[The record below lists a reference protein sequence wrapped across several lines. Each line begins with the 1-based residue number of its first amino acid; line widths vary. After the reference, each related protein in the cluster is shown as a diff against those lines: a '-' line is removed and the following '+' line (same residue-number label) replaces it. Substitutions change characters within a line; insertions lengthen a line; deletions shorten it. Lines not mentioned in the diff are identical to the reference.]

1 MAFRFNWPE
10 FDIDFYNEAKSQ
22 LEAALNKGNKPKN
35 IVDYITV
42 KELNM
47 GTQAPELEILE
58 IGELTTDKF
67 RGIFKLTYA
76 GDAYIVLQTKV
87 QANPMHAKH
96 SSLPRHARPNILAA
110 DQPLVVPML
119 LRISDL
125 KLRGIVVLVVSKT
138 KGITLVFKN
147 DPLENILISSTF
159 DSVTSVRNFLQREIE
174 KQLRNLFQEDLPV
187 MIHNLSLRH
196 IQSEQ
201 EKAKKQQQEEKL
213 KAQQL
218 RKLER
223 RKKNRSS
230 TITTTTTNNHDGI
243 TSPPLSVFSDPG
255 LRQHMGLASFYR
267 QQQLLSSSV
276 ASQSRSGSTVMPN
289 SSISVAAANN
299 HHHHSQHYDS
309 ASMPDLSHKLSQ
321 QQQSP
326 QPITP
331 SVHLSDLSF
340 PFIED
345 PSSFLDSAR
354 FATLYRP
361 GSGMYNSFS
370 DLYNATEQ
378 PTAASIKSIH
388 HSGNSG
394 NATSDYFS
402 QQQQQSPTN
411 LSTLELLYHQQ
422 LASSVPPSHPDAVSI
437 IPKTIPDIY
446 SDDDAYYYDED
457 EEDDNVFYDDEGQ
470 RRPQPVSSPSTSSAI
485 ATSSSVY
492 DMYIDDVDAP
502 WYVTEG
508 LGMPN
513 TEEEDDTLQP
523 LILPSDQSIVL
534 DPFENAGAAK
544 LAQLS
549 KNHHTISPFTYTI
562 DHVTYRSLPHTVKPS
577 IRPKQKKIPKRRI
590 IRLNLSSSTPTSN

>member
-10 FDIDFYNEAKSQ
+10 FDTEFYDEAKAQ
-22 LEAALNKGNKPKN
+22 LETALNKGNKPKN
-35 IVDYITV
+35 IVDHITV
-42 KELNM
+42 KELHM
-47 GTQAPELEILE
+47 GTQPPELEILE

-87 QANPMHAKH
+87 QANPMHAKQ
-96 SSLPRHARPNILAA
+96 SALPRHTRPNILAA
-110 DQPLVVPML
+110 DHPLVVPML

-201 EKAKKQQQEEKL
+201 EKTKKQQQEARL

-223 RKKNRSS
+223 KNRNGSGGMSS
-230 TITTTTTNNHDGI
+230 
-243 TSPPLSVFSDPG
+243 SPPMSVFSEPG
-255 LRQHMGLASFYR
+255 LRPRQTLQQH
-267 QQQLLSSSV
+267 QQPSSRPGSYIFPHPSLLTTYETS
-276 ASQSRSGSTVMPN
+276 
-289 SSISVAAANN
+289 
-299 HHHHSQHYDS
+299 
-309 ASMPDLSHKLSQ
+309 SMPDLSNNLSSPHYQ
-321 QQQSP
+321 QQQNH
-326 QPITP
+326 PITA
-331 SVHLSDLSF
+331 SVNLSDISF

-345 PSSFLDSAR
+345 ASAFLDNAR

-361 GSGMYNSFS
+361 GSGVYSSFS
-370 DLYNATEQ
+370 DLYHASEQ
-378 PTAASIKSIH
+378 PASSMKSALPMSPPGGHSIPLSSYYNSTKTPVTAA
-388 HSGNSG
+388 
-394 NATSDYFS
+394 
-402 QQQQQSPTN
+402 N
-411 LSTLELLYHQQ
+411 LSTLDLLYHQHR
-422 LASSVPPSHPDAVSI
+422 LASSQLAASAHPPDVSI
-437 IPKTIPDIY
+437 APKTIPDVF
-446 SDDDAYYYDED
+446 SDDD
-457 EEDDNVFYDDEGQ
+457 DDGNEFYVDYDDDEHYQDYDSIQQTSDHPQHPQYYQQQQQ
-470 RRPQPVSSPSTSSAI
+470 RQHHGLSSPSSSSAI
-485 ATSSSVY
+485 ATSSSIY
-492 DMYIDDVDAP
+492 DMYAEDVDAP

-508 LGMPN
+508 LGLPLQD
-513 TEEEDDTLQP
+513 EDDETAQRLV
-523 LILPSDQSIVL
+523 LPADQTIVL

-549 KNHHTISPFTYTI
+549 KNHHTISPFTHAI
-562 DHVTYRSLPHTVKPS
+562 DHVTYRSLPHAVKPA
-577 IRPKQKKIPKRRI
+577 IRPKHKKIPKRRI
-590 IRLNLSSSTPTSN
+590 IRLNLSSVSSQ